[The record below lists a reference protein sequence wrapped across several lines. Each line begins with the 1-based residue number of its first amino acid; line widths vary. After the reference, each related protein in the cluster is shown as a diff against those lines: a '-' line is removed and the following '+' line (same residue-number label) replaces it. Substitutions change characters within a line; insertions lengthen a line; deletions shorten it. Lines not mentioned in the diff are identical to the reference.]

1 MDLENNSVDIDEESF
16 LSEDMEVN
24 TAYAKLLEMKKAR
37 LAVQENA
44 QKLENRVNLLQKE
57 QARVQKKIE
66 QVRRKA
72 KDIMK
77 IKARNE
83 EAQRQREEAE
93 LRRQQELAE
102 KQAKIQNIK
111 SGNEEKIN
119 VSKFQTLVSTKALA
133 QTNKESLKV
142 G

>member
-1 MDLENNSVDIDEESF
+1 MDIDEESF

-44 QKLENRVNLLQKE
+44 QKLENRVNMLQKE
-57 QARVQKKIE
+57 QQRVLKKIE
-66 QVRRKA
+66 QMRKKA

-77 IKARNE
+77 IKQRNE
-83 EAQRQREEAE
+83 ELQRAREEAE
-93 LRRQQELAE
+93 LRRQAELHE
-102 KQAKIQNIK
+102 KQQKIANIK
-111 SGNEEKIN
+111 QGNEDKIN

-142 G
+142 S